1 MGLGLGVVGVEGVWT
16 LEVIRRDGDLSGVK
30 GVLATE
36 GFGGGGLE
44 VGGGRGD
51 LIGERAV
58 VMAWSFFNWLGEIE
72 NTWLSA
78 RARVASEVCMFAIW
92 GMCII

>member
-1 MGLGLGVVGVEGVWT
+1 LGVDVVCPVDGVSVDVDLIGVKEVDVKGFVGVGV
-16 LEVIRRDGDLSGVK
+16 
-30 GVLATE
+30 GVLATG

-72 NTWLSA
+72 NTWLT
-78 RARVASEVCMFAIW
+78 AILM
-92 GMCII
+92 GVSNKMS